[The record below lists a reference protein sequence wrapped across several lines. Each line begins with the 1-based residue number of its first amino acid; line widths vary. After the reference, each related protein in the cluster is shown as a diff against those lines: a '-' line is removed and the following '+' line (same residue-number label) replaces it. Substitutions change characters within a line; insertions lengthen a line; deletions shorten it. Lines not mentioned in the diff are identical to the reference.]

1 MKNVESLSSEEK
13 PAQQILESTINFEDV
28 RWEVGPLWSEV
39 QLNFANN
46 YGSVLGQLRSL
57 RRRLCKIDGMKTKR
71 QDTRKINLETNS
83 SRKYIKTIHPTLRL
97 PEFGI
102 YLIIQSFTYANQ
114 GKSEKVVMLL
124 RSIKGYRCMITYYL
138 NEI

>member
-13 PAQQILESTINFEDV
+13 PAQQFLESTINFKDV
-28 RWEVGPLWSEV
+28 RWEVGPLWPEV
-39 QLNFANN
+39 QLNFPNN

-71 QDTRKINLETNS
+71 QDTRKINLETDS